1 MFSRPKIDL
10 TQLQPTSKM
19 SLKLT
24 CLAACGND
32 VRAASELYDFIA
44 GGLSL
49 PDVDPEI
56 PSAFTQFKQSADD
69 IFGWVGKHRDDIVQ
83 GWQMI
88 RSLRGASVTGTNV
101 SDVPPIPN
109 D

>member
-10 TQLQPTSKM
+10 AQIQPTSKM

-44 GGLSL
+44 GDLTL
-49 PDVDPEI
+49 PDIDPEE
-56 PSAFTQFKQSADD
+56 PSAFAKFRQSADD
-69 IFGWVGKHRDDIVQ
+69 IFGWVGEHREDLVQ

-88 RSLRGASVTGTNV
+88 RSLRSSGVAQTPG
-101 SDVPPIPN
+101 VPPIPKEI
-109 D
+109 

>member
-1 MFSRPKIDL
+1 MFGRPKIDL

-32 VRAASELYDFIA
+32 VRAASELYNFIA
-44 GGLSL
+44 GDLTL
-49 PDVDPEI
+49 PDIDPEE
-56 PSAFTQFKQSADD
+56 PSAFAKFRQSADD
-69 IFGWVGKHRDDIVQ
+69 IFGWVGEHKEDLLQ

-88 RSLRGASVTGTNV
+88 RSLRSSGAVQTSG
-101 SDVPPIPN
+101 VPPIPN
-109 D
+109 EL

>member
-1 MFSRPKIDL
+1 MFGRPKIDL

-44 GGLSL
+44 GDLTL
-49 PDVDPEI
+49 PDIDPEE
-56 PSAFTQFKQSADD
+56 PSAFAKFRQSADD
-69 IFGWVGKHRDDIVQ
+69 IFGWVGEHKEDLWQDVRKRDASYINGYHFIVIW
-83 GWQMI
+83 G
-88 RSLRGASVTGTNV
+88 RY
-101 SDVPPIPN
+101 
-109 D
+109 